1 MPIKDGRYRRPDE
14 YAETEDSHQQ
24 NKNKMEPEVKSF
36 IGIGSIGL
44 LVLTGLIALCM
55 WGCPT
60 YNVYQQKKEG
70 EAILAHA
77 QSSREVAVAEARAK
91 MESAQLLA
99 QADSIR
105 AHGIAVSNRIVGK
118 SLEDNPAYLQWLWIE
133 NVKDTKNQ
141 IIYVPSSGLGLPN
154 LGIPIVGSGQK

>member
-1 MPIKDGRYRRPDE
+1 MDSETKQTIKFSGL
-14 YAETEDSHQQ
+14 
-24 NKNKMEPEVKSF
+24 
-36 IGIGSIGL
+36 GI
-44 LVLTGLIALCM
+44 LVLCVLTSLGM

-133 NVKDTKNQ
+133 SIKDTKNQ

-154 LGIPIVGSGQK
+154 LGIPIVGAGQK